1 MHQAAALPGP
11 EPAGVDRPAVGAA
24 TGPEAEEE
32 AMVLSAESELVEAAP
47 PAGREVGKLPVLPAE
62 GSEGMS
68 GALGP
73 AVPPASR
80 VHPELSA
87 GLRGCPTL
95 LPGRRPCSHRSQLP
109 PTLPPA
115 SSPALCPVPERMWGA
130 TGPAESE
137 RTRRNPGGLR
147 LNPQPPVRRR
157 LPWGVV
163 RPARWAGAGSPV
175 DPVEAGRTECSLP
188 RHRFGWNHSRTGAG
202 SGPGRPHPRSTLRIP
217 LPTGGHL

>member
-24 TGPEAEEE
+24 TELEAE
-32 AMVLSAESELVEAAP
+32 APGRSAESELVEAAP

-73 AVPPASR
+73 AVPPAAR
-80 VHPELSA
+80 AQPELSA
-87 GLRGCPTL
+87 GLWGCPTL

-109 PTLPPA
+109 
-115 SSPALCPVPERMWGA
+115 PALCPVPERMWGA

-163 RPARWAGAGSPV
+163 RPARWAEAGSPV
-175 DPVEAGRTECSLP
+175 DPVEAGRTECSLL
-188 RHRFGWNHSRTGAG
+188 RHRFGWHHSRRGAG

-217 LPTGGHL
+217 FPTGGHR